1 MNSLVSHDF
10 SWADSGECSRNPG
23 WMNGNCPES
32 CGVCD
37 QLLEEVGKKPHFQLF
52 LSFRFSRFDVLP
64 FHSRSDQGCSS
75 GSEIESR
82 GQTGG
87 ERGGGGEEEGGGGGT

>member
-1 MNSLVSHDF
+1 MRGKFIDKIKFSYPNFYDF
-10 SWADSGECSRNPG
+10 FLRAIAPFTGTGDKGK
-23 WMNGNCPES
+23 
-32 CGVCD
+32 
-37 QLLEEVGKKPHFQLF
+37 EVGKKPHFQLF